1 MGNPWEMISL
11 EDYENHMKLDSVRQL
26 QGLNEMM
33 QGQLDAFPA
42 SSVMI
47 LGVAGGNGLEHI
59 RNGQFEKVYGV
70 DVNAAYLEAAAGRHP
85 ALKGILECLQADLTK
100 KPCRLPKA
108 DLVLAD
114 LLVEYIGY
122 TCFQKVLRHVE
133 PEYVSCVIQINAE
146 HNWVSDSPYLH
157 AFDALEQV
165 HRQMEAAALEQAML
179 EIGYRA
185 VGTLERG
192 LPNGKKL
199 LRMDFRRS

>member
-1 MGNPWEMISL
+1 MGNPWETITL

-26 QGLNEMM
+26 QGLNHLMRS
-33 QGQLDAFPA
+33 QLNAFPA
-42 SSVMI
+42 SSVMV

-59 RNGQFEKVYGV
+59 RDGQFEKVYGV
-70 DVNAAYLEAAAGRHP
+70 DVNAAYLETAARRHP
-85 ALKGILECLQADLTK
+85 TLKGVLECLRVDLTEE
-100 KPCRLPKA
+100 PCRLPKA

-122 TCFQKVLRHVE
+122 TCFQQVLRHVE

-146 HNWVSDSPYLH
+146 QGWVSDSPYLH

-165 HRQMEAAALEQAML
+165 HCQAEAAALVNATR
-179 EIGYRA
+179 EIGYRTA
-185 VGTLERG
+185 GTLEHG

>member
-1 MGNPWEMISL
+1 MGNPWETITL

-26 QGLNEMM
+26 QGLNELMRS
-33 QGQLDAFPA
+33 QLNAFPA
-42 SSVMI
+42 SSVMV

-59 RNGQFEKVYGV
+59 RDGQFEKVYGV
-70 DVNAAYLEAAAGRHP
+70 DVNAAYLEAAARRHP
-85 ALKGILECLQADLTK
+85 TLKGVLECLRIDLTEE
-100 KPCRLPKA
+100 PCRLPKA
-108 DLVLAD
+108 DLVLAN

-122 TCFQKVLRHVE
+122 PCFQQVLRHVE

-146 HNWVSDSPYLH
+146 QGWVSASPYLH
-157 AFDALEQV
+157 AFDVLEQV
-165 HRQMEAAALEQAML
+165 HCQVEAAALENAMQ

-185 VGTLERG
+185 ADTLEHR